1 MTRDF
6 CLVLSQSTALQG
18 TAQPKFQRLGLQ
30 PGFKVFF
37 SIPPHKPLLFNS
49 TTSSSSSLSLFY
61 FHSNLLLLLLLLII
75 IIIVFDADII
85 NTSFMSRIHLNTK
98 LTRLEPSSIY
108 PLFAVFFSLTRILL
122 RQGWFHGIAAH

>member
-18 TAQPKFQRLGLQ
+18 TAQPKFQRLGLGLE
-30 PGFKVFF
+30 PGFKVF

-49 TTSSSSSLSLFY
+49 TTSSSSSSSLFY
-61 FHSNLLLLLLLLII
+61 FHSNLLLLLLII
-75 IIIVFDADII
+75 IIIILFDAHII
-85 NTSFMSRIHLNTK
+85 NTCFMFRIHLNTK

-108 PLFAVFFSLTRILL
+108 PLFAAFLSLTRTL

>member
-1 MTRDF
+1 
-6 CLVLSQSTALQG
+6 LSQSTALQG
-18 TAQPKFQRLGLQ
+18 TAQPKFQRLGLGLE
-30 PGFKVFF
+30 PGFKVF

-49 TTSSSSSLSLFY
+49 TTSSSSSSSLFY
-61 FHSNLLLLLLLLII
+61 FHSNLLLLLLLLLIII

-122 RQGWFHGIAAH
+122 RQSWFHGIAAH